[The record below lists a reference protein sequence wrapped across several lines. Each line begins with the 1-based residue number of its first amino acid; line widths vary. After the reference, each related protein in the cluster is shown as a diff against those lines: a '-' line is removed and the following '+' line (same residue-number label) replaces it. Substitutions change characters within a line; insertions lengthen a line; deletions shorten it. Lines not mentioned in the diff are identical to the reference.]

1 MALFTS
7 RGTTGLR
14 NYGGWIHEE
23 FLPELKWP
31 HAGAIYQEMADNDPV
46 VGSILFLAEMLIR
59 GTLWDVEPASTSTAD
74 KECANFVKE
83 CMDDMEDSWDAV
95 ISEVLSM
102 LTYGFSFHEIIY
114 KVRRGPD
121 EAPRYN
127 SKYNDGRIGWRK
139 MPIRSQATLY
149 KWVYDDNTHD
159 LKAFVQHDLSTGT
172 FVDIPM
178 KKGLLFRTRVS
189 RENPE
194 GKSMLRNAYRS
205 WFFKK
210 HFEEIE
216 GIGIERDL
224 AGFPVLTA
232 PENMDLWN
240 IEDENMVRVKGQ
252 AEQLV
257 ASIRR
262 DAEEGLVL
270 PNGWDLKLL
279 ASGSS
284 RQINI
289 GDTIARY
296 DDRIAITMLADIVL
310 MGQKAGS
317 YALADVKQ
325 SMLGAALQ
333 SILLNIADIFNKHAV
348 PQLIKYNS
356 FPNITVY
363 PKIAPRKIQAPSLRE
378 VALILR
384 SMGLNMAGD
393 RELQN
398 HLRYLLDIPSV
409 SEEDFQEIY
418 YPQSTVAQNEMQLQ
432 EQQAQATT
440 EIRTPAGFGETD
452 IGDTTSN
459 DLEQSDMAYT
469 GGM

>member
-1 MALFTS
+1 MPIHNVIGAS
-7 RGTTGLR
+7 GLR
-14 NYGGWIHEE
+14 HYGGFIFEE

-31 HAGAIYQEMADNDPV
+31 QAGAIYQEMADNDPV

-59 GTLWDVEPASTSTAD
+59 GTIWEVESVSQEVVDVEAAH
-74 KECANFVKE
+74 FVEE
-83 CMDDMEDSWDAV
+83 CMHDMDDSWDSV
-95 ISEVLSM
+95 VSEILSM
-102 LTYGFSFHEIIY
+102 LTYGFSFHEIVY

-121 EAPRYN
+121 ELSGRYH
-127 SKYNDGRIGWRK
+127 SKYTDGRIGWRK

-149 KWVYDDNTHD
+149 NWKFNKEND
-159 LKAFVQHDLSTGT
+159 LEAFVQHDLATGT
-172 FVDIPM
+172 FVDIPI
-178 KKGLLFRTRVS
+178 KRGVLFRTRVS

-194 GKSMLRNAYRS
+194 GKSMLRNAYRPF
-205 WFFKK
+205 FFKK

-232 PENMDLWN
+232 PEDMDLWN
-240 IEDENMVRVKGQ
+240 ADDEHMARIKGQ
-252 AEQLV
+252 AEELV

-262 DAEEGLVL
+262 DSEEGLVL

-333 SILLNIADIFNKHAV
+333 SVLLNISDVFNKHAV
-348 PQLIKYNS
+348 PQLLKINNMLVANPPIIK
-356 FPNITVY
+356 
-363 PKIAPRKIQAPSLRE
+363 PRKIQSPSLRE

-384 SMGLNMAGD
+384 SMGLNIAGD

-398 HLRYLLDIPSV
+398 HLRYLLDIPAV
-409 SEEDFQEIY
+409 SEETFKEVY
-418 YPQSTVAQNEMQLQ
+418 NPQSTVEQNKLSSNQPKASGTAAPGL
-432 EQQAQATT
+432 
-440 EIRTPAGFGETD
+440 TD

-469 GGM
+469 GGK